1 MFPRIIVHIRD
12 YMFRRH
18 LEEYLHRE
26 LGLSVGDLMGNQ
38 KFLNRALVNI
48 HYFVL
53 LEELINAKHRE
64 QGFTFK

>member
-1 MFPRIIVHIRD
+1 
-12 YMFRRH
+12 
-18 LEEYLHRE
+18 
-26 LGLSVGDLMGNQ
+26 VGDLMGNQ